1 MTTTPRMSPK
11 SSKVEKLELKD
22 SVANTL
28 DEARMVL
35 PGIQALFGFQLIA
48 VFNASFGDKLSPELQ
63 VLHYAAIVLT
73 VLCTALV
80 MGPAAYDRLNDPT
93 TVSNWFIEYSSRL
106 ITFGMVPLML
116 SISIDVFIIGM
127 LVLKNP
133 VPSAVVAIACAT
145 AMSLLWF
152 ILPKLINE
160 PER

>member
-1 MTTTPRMSPK
+1 MTTAARMSQK
-11 SSKVEKLELKD
+11 TDKVEQLELKD
-22 SVANTL
+22 AVANTL

-63 VLHYAAIVLT
+63 ALHYAAIVLT

-80 MGPAAYDRLNDPT
+80 MGPAAFDRLNDPL
-93 TVSNWFIEYSSRL
+93 TVSDWFIEYASRL
-106 ITFGMVPLML
+106 ITLGMVPLML

-133 VPSAVVAIACAT
+133 LPSAVVALSCAA
-145 AMSLLWF
+145 AMTFLWF
-152 ILPKLINE
+152 ILPKILNE
-160 PER
+160 PGS